1 MTDLDRLEEE
11 ATDAIHPVD
20 MQRCIAKIWIAIGR
34 RLDYIIVNGVITRQF
49 RPEPT
54 DIKANGA
61 DSFAPPTAEGPS
73 FTHVDAAPTTESEPE
88 HLEFTKS

>member
-11 ATDAIHPVD
+11 ATDAIDPVH

-34 RLDYIIVNGVITRQF
+34 RLDYIIVNGVTTRQF

-54 DIKANGA
+54 DVKTDGA
-61 DSFAPPTAEGPS
+61 DPFAPPAAEGPS
-73 FTHVDAAPTTESEPE
+73 FTHVDAAPTSEGEPE